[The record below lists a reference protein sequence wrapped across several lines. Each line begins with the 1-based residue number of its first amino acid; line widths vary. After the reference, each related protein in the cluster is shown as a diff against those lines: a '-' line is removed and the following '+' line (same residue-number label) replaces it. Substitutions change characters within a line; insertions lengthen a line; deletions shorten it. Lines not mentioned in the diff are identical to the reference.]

1 MRLIVLGSAAGG
13 GFPQWNCNCANC
25 QRARAGD
32 PAAEPRTQSSLAVS
46 ADGERWLLLNASP
59 DLRQQ
64 IQATPALH
72 PNPPETSANALRH
85 SPISAVLVTNGDVDH
100 IGGLI
105 NLREGQ
111 PLALYASERVHAV
124 LDANRVFEVLN
135 REVVDRRTLEL
146 DARVPVRGADGDP
159 LGIAVETFAVPGKVA
174 LYMEE
179 DGRDHAGSAGDTVA
193 VRLVD
198 EVRGTEVFY
207 VPNCAR
213 IDDALARR
221 LKGAAVVFF
230 DGTLFRDDE
239 MVRAGLSRKTG
250 QRMGHVSMDGP
261 DGALAGFEGLGVG
274 RRIFVHVNNSN
285 PALLADSPERA
296 RVEAAGWE
304 VAHDGL
310 EIEV

>member
-13 GFPQWNCNCANC
+13 GFPQWNCNCVNC
-25 QRARAGD
+25 RRARAGD
-32 PAAEPRTQSSLAVS
+32 PNATPRTQSALAAS

-72 PNPPETSANALRH
+72 PRRGVRH
-85 SPISAVLVTNGDVDH
+85 SPLAAVLATNADVDH

-111 PLALYASERVHAV
+111 PLALYASQRVHAV
-124 LDANRVFEVLN
+124 LDGNRIFEVLD
-135 REVVDRRTLEL
+135 REIVPRRTLDL
-146 DARVPVRGADGDP
+146 DETMPVRDAVGAPIG
-159 LGIAVETFAVPGKVA
+159 LSIQIFAVPGKVA
-174 LYMEE
+174 LYMERP
-179 DGRDHAGSAGDTVA
+179 DADSAGAAGDTVA

-198 EVRGTEVFY
+198 EASGRQAFY

-213 IDDALARR
+213 LDADLARR
-221 LKGAAVVFF
+221 LSGASLVFF

-239 MVRAGLSRKTG
+239 MIRAGLSQKSGR
-250 QRMGHVSMDGP
+250 RMGHVSMDGP
-261 DGALAGFEGLGVG
+261 DGALAGFADLDVG
-274 RRIFVHVNNSN
+274 RKVFVHVNNSN

-296 RVEAAGWE
+296 RVEAAGWQ

-310 EIEV
+310 EIEI